1 MKHAL
6 ASAPVRVSN
15 GQVPATDLAIIRSSV
30 SYKIAISARLVA
42 ATSVLTL
49 AVGGIVLLVGQTW
62 FGALLVLLAFVGL
75 GCSLGLM
82 ATITV
87 PLARQL
93 ARRTGLKI
101 KFFDPWLL

>member
-1 MKHAL
+1 
-6 ASAPVRVSN
+6 VRVSN
-15 GQVPATDLAIIRSSV
+15 VGQVPATDLAIIRSSV

-42 ATSVLTL
+42 ATSVLIL

-62 FGALLVLLAFVGL
+62 LGALLVLLAFVGL

-87 PLARQL
+87 QLARQL

>member
-1 MKHAL
+1 M
-6 ASAPVRVSN
+6 
-15 GQVPATDLAIIRSSV
+15 
-30 SYKIAISARLVA
+30 ARLD
-42 ATSVLTL
+42 TL
-49 AVGGIVLLVGQTW
+49 GRFDRLRRRDPGRASDNPLAFLNVVGG
-62 FGALLVLLAFVGL
+62 GAASGTAGSPGGLLVLLAFVGL